1 MASKQLTARR
11 IETLKTA
18 GTFVDFD
25 GLRLVISKTGR
36 KRWVYRYMRDGKS
49 TDLGLGSFPAV
60 SLQQARMERDAHK
73 RLLAQGIDP
82 KARRDEDARRAKL
95 GDGLPFSEAMR
106 LCLDAIEAGWSNAK
120 HRAQWHSTLATYAE
134 PILGPLPVNTITSR
148 QVASVLQ
155 PIWTSKHETAM
166 RVRQRIERVLSWAI
180 AMDYADGPN
189 PAIWRGSLEHL
200 LPNMKR
206 ANQVQHFAA
215 LPQTEAPVFYH
226 ALIDLNGFAALGFR
240 LLLLTACRTSEVRV
254 ARWEEIDWDQGTWT
268 IPATRMKSRRPHVVP
283 LSAEAC
289 RVLMAAQAKQCN
301 VFIFPGTKRDS
312 GLSDGAFLRVL
323 TKHFSELQMTP
334 HGCRSTF
341 RDWAEEQGQYTR
353 HAIEM
358 SLAHTVANQVEG
370 AYLRTDVLAMRRQL
384 MEDWGTYLTGGP
396 HD

>member
-1 MASKQLTARR
+1 MANKPLTARR
-11 IETLKTA
+11 VETLKTA

-49 TDLGLGSFPAV
+49 TDLGLGSYPAV

-180 AMDYADGPN
+180 AMDYADYSPTN
-189 PAIWRGSLEHL
+189 DEW
-200 LPNMKR
+200 
-206 ANQVQHFAA
+206 
-215 LPQTEAPVFYH
+215 
-226 ALIDLNGFAALGFR
+226 LIN
-240 LLLLTACRTSEVRV
+240 
-254 ARWEEIDWDQGTWT
+254 
-268 IPATRMKSRRPHVVP
+268 
-283 LSAEAC
+283 
-289 RVLMAAQAKQCN
+289 
-301 VFIFPGTKRDS
+301 
-312 GLSDGAFLRVL
+312 
-323 TKHFSELQMTP
+323 
-334 HGCRSTF
+334 
-341 RDWAEEQGQYTR
+341 
-353 HAIEM
+353 
-358 SLAHTVANQVEG
+358 TVAV
-370 AYLRTDVLAMRRQL
+370 
-384 MEDWGTYLTGGP
+384 
-396 HD
+396 